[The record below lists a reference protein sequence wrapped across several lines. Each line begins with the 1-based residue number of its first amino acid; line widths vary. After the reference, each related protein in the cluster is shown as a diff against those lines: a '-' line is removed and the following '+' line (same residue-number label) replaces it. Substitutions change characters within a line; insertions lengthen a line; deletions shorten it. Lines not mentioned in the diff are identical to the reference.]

1 MSNIIKN
8 FNIFNINENINI
20 GDKIQLKFD
29 WEDDD
34 EEFIISD
41 KEIGKVSRVV
51 KSTEDKGDDKI
62 YVCTFIDTNGIK
74 RQIQLTKNGFNKI
87 PK

>member
-1 MSNIIKN
+1 MTKIIKN
-8 FNIFNINENINI
+8 FNNFNINENINI
-20 GDKIQLKFD
+20 GDKIQLKYD
-29 WEDDD
+29 IEDDD
-34 EEFIISD
+34 GEFTISD
-41 KEIGKVSRVV
+41 KEIGKISRVI

-87 PK
+87 SK

>member
-1 MSNIIKN
+1 MNKIIKN
-8 FNIFNINENINI
+8 FNNFNINENINI
-20 GDKIQLKFD
+20 DDKIQLIFD

-34 EEFIISD
+34 GEFTITD
-41 KEIGKVSRVV
+41 KEIGKISKVV

-74 RQIQLTKNGFNKI
+74 RQIQLPKNGFNKI
-87 PK
+87 SK